1 MKKLLLT
8 TAILATIGF
17 QQPAFARE
25 GEDHEKHTHSEKQV
39 TVTMKPEAA
48 LKALQDGIAMMAD
61 TVSEKNREEMF
72 ADGPIMEKWHEEVSV
87 IQDATTSL
95 KQHATTL
102 PDEKKKR
109 LESSLNQLLKLLD
122 DFHMATH
129 NKDAAKAQAE
139 VTKAKGALKLIEVNI
154 K

>member
-8 TAILATIGF
+8 TAILAVLGF
-17 QQPAFARE
+17 QQPSLAQGQKE
-25 GEDHEKHTHSEKQV
+25 NSDPSHSEEQAPIGI
-39 TVTMKPEAA
+39 KPEDAV
-48 LKALQDGIAMMAD
+48 KALQNGIVMMAD

-72 ADGPIMEKWHEEVSV
+72 ANGAIMEKWHEEVSA
-87 IQDATTSL
+87 IQDTAASL
-95 KQHATTL
+95 KQHAATL

-109 LESSLNQLLKLLD
+109 LESSLNQLLNLLD
-122 DFHMATH
+122 DFHIATH

-139 VTKAKGALKLIEVNI
+139 VAKAKGALKLIEANI